1 MKQVLNALIFGLTVS
16 AAHMAAA
23 KDHRVN
29 LEPNW
34 EFVVDTV
41 MGGVSTGTLRHED
54 IAGRP
59 AARLTGQVSLEN
71 NGGFVQMAFDLRP
84 GGGALDASDFTG
96 LEIDVYGNGEVYD
109 LRLRTTALTRP
120 WQSFR
125 MGFTAPPAWTTLRIP
140 FADIEPNK
148 TDADFDLADLRRI
161 GILGYGRAFSVDIA
175 VSAIR
180 FYR

>member
-1 MKQVLNALIFGLTVS
+1 M
-16 AAHMAAA
+16 
-23 KDHRVN
+23 
-29 LEPNW
+29 
-34 EFVVDTV
+34 
-41 MGGVSTGTLRHED
+41 
-54 IAGRP
+54 
-59 AARLTGQVSLEN
+59 
-71 NGGFVQMAFDLRP
+71 
-84 GGGALDASDFTG
+84 
-96 LEIDVYGNGEVYD
+96 
-109 LRLRTTALTRP
+109 RTTALTRP